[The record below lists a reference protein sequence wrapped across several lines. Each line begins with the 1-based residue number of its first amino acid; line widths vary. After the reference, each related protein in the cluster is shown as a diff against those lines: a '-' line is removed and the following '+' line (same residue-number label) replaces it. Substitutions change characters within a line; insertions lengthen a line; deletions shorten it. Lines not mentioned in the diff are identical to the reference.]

1 MAQDTDL
8 LQAWWKATP
17 PPLRPANCRTEE
29 KVIYKVPEWRK
40 RAQGLVSDGITPD
53 DVADY
58 CAQHIQRKPDEP
70 LYFGTL
76 ANELYPHGRASM
88 APQPLP
94 LILTRTHRQG
104 HAERAYRRD
113 GWQKAGF
120 HNERTF
126 REHVALVRYYEQHPY
141 IET

>member
-1 MAQDTDL
+1 MALDTDL

-29 KVIYKVPEWRK
+29 KVIYKIPEWRK
-40 RAQGLVSDGITPD
+40 RAQGLVSDGLTID

-76 ANELYPHGRASM
+76 ANELPAWARKHGASSATADIDPD
-88 APQPLP
+88 APPGP
-94 LILTRTHRQG
+94 
-104 HAERAYRRD
+104 AERAYRRD

-126 REHVALVRYYEQHPY
+126 REHVARVRYYEQHPF